1 MSKGKLTFFC
11 GKMAAGKSTL
21 SKRIAQEQNAVLLSE
36 DEWLESLYPNK
47 VKTLAHYIEFS
58 NLLKPLVK
66 KHVQLI
72 LSTGTNVVMDFPANT
87 VSPRAWIKS
96 IYTEINASH
105 SLIYI
110 NVDNEKCLR
119 NLEKRRAEQP
129 KRMKTDTIE
138 MFEQVTQY
146 FVEPQTEEGFN
157 ITVTNN

>member
-21 SKRIAQEQNAVLLSE
+21 SKRIVQEQNAVLLSE

-58 NLLKPLVK
+58 NLLKPLV
-66 KHVQLI
+66 
-72 LSTGTNVVMDFPANT
+72 NT
-87 VSPRAWIKS
+87 VSQRAWLKS

-110 NVDNEKCLR
+110 KADNEKCLS

>member
-47 VKTLAHYIEFS
+47 IKTLAHYIELS

-87 VSPRAWIKS
+87 VSQRAWLKS
-96 IYTEINASH
+96 IYTEINTSH
-105 SLIYI
+105 NLIYI
-110 NVDNEKCLR
+110 KADNEKCLR